1 MTALSFAAFRRRRQP
16 ALLALLAW
24 LPLTTLAKE
33 PEPVWLDQL
42 SYGLIAD
49 PHGPPKRALSFN
61 FEPIRVDGRERAH
74 GLGLHAPSE
83 LTLPLA
89 GCAKRFQAEVGLDAV
104 VARYRRPVDRSDL
117 KAAQKYVYAG
127 STNLADFSQ
136 GGTVVFRVFVDGQ
149 ERFNSGI
156 MTLESGGR
164 RVDLDV
170 SGAKSLRLVVDP
182 TEDGSFADLAAWAD
196 AQLTG
201 NAEKLR
207 QVVVVHSPEAI
218 HVNHAGLLPQ
228 AAKYCLVP
236 PGAGSRFTLHD
247 ARTGKRV
254 FRGKLAPVTG
264 DWGDFLLGDFTSLR
278 TPGWYIIRS
287 GKAESGPLR
296 IDPAVHQECL
306 ATHLS
311 CFLQQR
317 CGDPAHGWAKGCH
330 LDDGRRRD
338 NGQHQDVTGG
348 WHDAG
353 DLRRWGFTIIGLHA
367 LTDIAT
373 RLPAGPFRERML
385 AEARWGNRY
394 FLAMQE
400 PAGYVMNHIGGDVE
414 KHGDNNRFT
423 DNVIG
428 TADDR
433 VIDTQPGD
441 PVCQFLFCAAQAR
454 LAALCASTDPAYAQ
468 RCTEAGLRCLDW
480 ATNNRIAGDPYALGA
495 ALAASAAWQRH
506 QPAPRWRELAEAQL
520 TALLNLQETND
531 APVTGFFYSDGKRT
545 TPAHQLHL
553 GNWPM
558 HGLLAFAETFT
569 DSPLN
574 AAAREALTQYLDGYL
589 LRLQARNPFGIV
601 PYALYASDPGGGRRI
616 GRWYYRWCY
625 VNNHDEQWWNG
636 INPHIASTGAGLVR
650 AARVLGRSELARVG
664 QRQLDFIYGANP
676 FNASM
681 VTGIGRHQ
689 PAIFKTSEFKPA
701 VPEITGAV
709 MAGIGS
715 TREDAPV
722 LHPGWWQTCEYWT
735 PPLAWTMCL
744 LEELENR

>member
-1 MTALSFAAFRRRRQP
+1 MFLGPWCRP
-16 ALLALLAW
+16 PLLLAVLLW
-24 LPLTTLAKE
+24 VPPSVSAKD

-42 SYGLIAD
+42 PFGLVAD

-61 FEPIRVDGRERAH
+61 FEPIRVADRERSH
-74 GLGLHAPSE
+74 GLGLHAPSD
-83 LTLPLA
+83 LTLRLA
-89 GCAKRFQAEVGLDAV
+89 GHAKRFQAEVGLDAV
-104 VARYRRPVDRSDL
+104 VAKYRRPVDRSDL

-127 STNLADFSQ
+127 STNLTDFYQ
-136 GGTVVFRVFVDGQ
+136 GGTVVFRALVDGE
-149 ERFNSGI
+149 ERFNSGV
-156 MTLESGGR
+156 MTLESGAR
-164 RVDLDV
+164 QVDLDLT
-170 SGAKSLRLVVDP
+170 GAKTLRLVVEP

-201 NAEKLR
+201 KLEKLR
-207 QVVVVHSPEAI
+207 QVAVEHRPEAI
-218 HVNHAGLLPQ
+218 LVSHAGFLPE
-228 AAKYCLVP
+228 AAKHCLAPV
-236 PGAGSRFTLHD
+236 GAGTRFTIHD
-247 ARTGKRV
+247 AKTDQRV

-264 DWGDFLLGDFTSLR
+264 DWGDFLLGDFSAFR
-278 TPGWYIIRS
+278 TPGWYVIRA
-287 GKAESGPLR
+287 GKAESGLLR
-296 IDPAVHQECL
+296 IDPSVNRECL

-317 CGDPAHGWAKGCH
+317 CGDPEHGWAKGCH

-353 DLRRWGFTIIGLHA
+353 DLRRWGFTVIGLNA
-367 LTDIAT
+367 LTEVAA
-373 RLPAGPFRERML
+373 RLPAGPLRERML

-423 DNVIG
+423 DNVSG
-428 TADDR
+428 NADDR

-441 PVCQFLFCAAQAR
+441 PVCQFLFCASQAR
-454 LAALCASTDPAYAQ
+454 LAALSAATDPAYAQ
-468 RCTEAGLRCLDW
+468 RCAEAGRRCLDW
-480 ATNNRIAGDPYALGA
+480 AATHDLAREPFALGA
-495 ALAASAAWQRH
+495 SLAACAAWQRY
-506 QPAPRWRELAEAQL
+506 QPAAYSREVAEPQLA
-520 TALLNLQETND
+520 ALLRLQETND
-531 APVTGFFYSDGKRT
+531 APVTGFFDSSTNRT

-553 GNWPM
+553 GNWPL

-569 DSPLN
+569 DSTLN
-574 AAAREALTQYLDGYL
+574 AAAREALTRYLDGYL

-625 VNNHDEQWWNG
+625 VNNHDDNWWNG

-650 AARVLGRSELARVG
+650 AARVLGRSGLARLG

-681 VTGIGRHQ
+681 VTGIGWNQ

-715 TREDAPV
+715 TREDTPV

-744 LEELENR
+744 LEELQSP